1 MQVNEKS
8 WAISHT
14 QTKGIVIKPPTKRMS
29 FEKEF
34 SKTLLQV
41 MWVIC
46 DLLQVIF
53 QNVNWKGA
61 KLEGRRS
68 SVILREQDNFRQ
80 LV

>member
-8 WAISHT
+8 WAISHI

-41 MWVIC
+41 IC

-53 QNVNWKGA
+53 QNINWKGA